1 MAKAV
6 IGQPFT
12 FTTLFVDGAGNPV
25 TPPDPTIFAFYFLN
39 GVQTVLV
46 PAATPMLPVT
56 GDTGRFAY
64 TVTIPS
70 DLPESVTVYAY
81 MQGTDP
87 STALTINAE
96 QDVDLFSSTGG
107 GGSTACG
114 LRVSFV
120 KPGAC

>member
-1 MAKAV
+1 MAKGI

-12 FTTLFVDGAGNPV
+12 FTVLFLDGSGNPV
-25 TPPDPTIFAFYFLN
+25 VPADPTIYAFYFLN
-39 GVQTVLV
+39 GVKTVLV
-46 PAATPMLPVT
+46 PPATPMTAVA

-70 DLPESVTVYAY
+70 YLSDAVVLYGV

-87 STALTINAE
+87 STSLTISAE
-96 QDVDLFSSTGG
+96 QEVDLFSDTGSG
-107 GGSTACG
+107 GGSG

-120 KPGAC
+120 KSGVC

>member
-12 FTTLFVDGAGNPV
+12 FTVLFLDGSGNPV
-25 TPPDPTIFAFYFLN
+25 VPADPTIYAFYFLN
-39 GVQTVLV
+39 GVKTVLV
-46 PAATPMLPVT
+46 PPATPMTAVA

-70 DLPESVTVYAY
+70 SLSDAIEVYAV

-87 STALTINAE
+87 STSLTISAE
-96 QDVDLFSSTGG
+96 QEVDLFSDTGSG
-107 GGSTACG
+107 GGSG

-120 KPGAC
+120 KSGVC

>member
-12 FTTLFVDGAGNPV
+12 FTILFLDGAGNPV
-25 TPPDPTIFAFYFLN
+25 VPADPTIYAFYFVN
-39 GVQTVLV
+39 GVKTVLV
-46 PAATPMLPVT
+46 SSATPMTAVP

-64 TVTIPS
+64 TVTVPS
-70 DLPESVTVYAY
+70 DLSDAIVLYGV

-87 STALTINAE
+87 STSLTISAE
-96 QDVDLFSSTGG
+96 QEVDLFSDTGSG
-107 GGSTACG
+107 GGSG

-120 KPGAC
+120 KSGVC

>member
-12 FTTLFVDGAGNPV
+12 FTVLFLDGSGNPV
-25 TPPDPTIFAFYFLN
+25 VPPDPTIYAFYFVS
-39 GVQTVLV
+39 GVLQVLV
-46 PAATPMLPVT
+46 PPATPMTAVA
-56 GDTGRFAY
+56 GNAGRYAY

-70 DLPESVTVYAY
+70 YLSDSIMVYG
-81 MQGTDP
+81 MMEGTDP
-87 STALTINAE
+87 ATALVIGAE
-96 QDVDLFSSTGG
+96 QDVDLFSENGGGG
-107 GGSTACG
+107 GGSG

>member
-12 FTTLFVDGAGNPV
+12 FTVLFLDGTGNPV
-25 TPPDPTIFAFYFLN
+25 TPADPTIYAFYFLN
-39 GVQTVLV
+39 GVKTVLV
-46 PAATPMLPVT
+46 PPATPMTAVV
-56 GDTGRFAY
+56 GDAGRFAY

-70 DLPESVTVYAY
+70 FLSDAIEVYAV

-87 STALTINAE
+87 STSLTISAE
-96 QDVDLFSSTGG
+96 QEVDLFSGTGTG
-107 GGSTACG
+107 AGVG

-120 KPGAC
+120 KPGVC

>member
-12 FTTLFVDGAGNPV
+12 FTVLFLDGSGNPV
-25 TPPDPTIFAFYFLN
+25 VPPDPTIYAFYFLN
-39 GVQTVLV
+39 GVKTVLV
-46 PAATPMLPVT
+46 PPATSMTAVP

-70 DLPESVTVYAY
+70 YLSDAIEVYAV

-87 STALTINAE
+87 STSLVISTE
-96 QDVDLFSSTGG
+96 QEVDLFGGTGG
-107 GGSTACG
+107 GAGAG

-120 KPGAC
+120 KPGVC

>member
-46 PAATPMLPVT
+46 PSGTPMLPVA

-64 TVTIPS
+64 TLSVPS
-70 DLPESVTVYAY
+70 GLPDSLTLYGY

-87 STALTINAE
+87 STSLTISAE
-96 QDVDLFSSTGG
+96 QEVDLFNSASG
-107 GGSTACG
+107 GGSACG

>member
-12 FTTLFVDGAGNPV
+12 FTVLFLDGSGTPV
-25 TPPDPTIFAFYFLN
+25 VPADPTIYAFYFLN
-39 GVQTVLV
+39 GVKEVLV
-46 PAATPMLPVT
+46 PAGTAMTAVP

-64 TVTIPS
+64 TITIPAYFS
-70 DLPESVTVYAY
+70 DAIMVYAI

-87 STALTINAE
+87 NTLLTISAE
-96 QDVDLFSSTGG
+96 QDVSLFTESGG
-107 GGSTACG
+107 GGGASCG

>member
-12 FTTLFVDGAGNPV
+12 FTVLFLDGTGNPV
-25 TPPDPTIFAFYFLN
+25 VPADPTIYAFYFVN
-39 GVQTVLV
+39 GVKTVLI
-46 PAATPMLPVT
+46 PPATPMAAVP

-64 TVTIPS
+64 TVTVPS
-70 DLPESVTVYAY
+70 YLSDAIVLYGV

-87 STALTINAE
+87 STSLTISAE
-96 QDVDLFSSTGG
+96 QEVDLFSDTGG
-107 GGSTACG
+107 GAGAG

-120 KPGAC
+120 KPGVC